1 MASVPKLVSAA
12 LHMDIVELDP
22 RGVIL
27 MIPQQERV
35 VGVKLETAFVLK
47 LVIVALPMVTV
58 ELERL
63 GVVVAYFMVTI
74 TKGNF

>member
-1 MASVPKLVSAA
+1 M
-12 LHMDIVELDP
+12 
-22 RGVIL
+22 
-27 MIPQQERV
+27 